1 MQWGVAS
8 DHYLDNLILMIKLF
22 FKNVIILI
30 TFFKTSSYAALRA
43 ADLNWIV
50 GSGYFLGGNMWRFL
64 K

>member
-50 GSGYFLGGNMWRFL
+50 GPGYFLGGNMWRFL

>member
-30 TFFKTSSYAALRA
+30 IFF
-43 ADLNWIV
+43 
-50 GSGYFLGGNMWRFL
+50 
-64 K
+64 